1 MSTQQQQQQ
10 QVQPTRRNTT
20 CGLCDERGHNCRTCK
35 STLLIVALNSAIEYS
50 ELCIARTAEEGYL
63 ARQSLKNWLYVQ
75 DMSVIGGSRR
85 QLMSVLSLRLSL
97 VHNLR
102 ADAYAIDCLCGYL
115 FTGRGR
121 ERHQTGYTAIPQREI
136 LLRNEVFMNVQFQFE
151 MFHAGSEIYTNLR
164 DRYLNSDVLGRRML
178 VAQINTEFEETTRDN
193 HDGRT
198 RWYHLFLNW
207 VDRRRAHPR
216 IVPRVLFFEEEE
228 EVGVIPALTVHRRAP
243 DATKIDV
250 ECVVCYE
257 VKCFCESVVFECNHE
272 MCVSCFDLYVLS
284 VSSVSDMKCA
294 ICRHPLVSV
303 SREIGK

>member
-1 MSTQQQQQQ
+1 MSNQHHQ

-102 ADAYAIDCLCGYL
+102 SDANAIECLCGYL

-121 ERHQTGYTAIPQREI
+121 ERHDTGYTAIPQREI

-151 MFHAGSEIYTNLR
+151 MFQAGSEIYTNLR
-164 DRYLNSDVLGRRML
+164 HRYLNSDVLGRRML
-178 VAQINTEFEETTRDN
+178 VAQINTEFEETNPDN

-207 VDRRRAHPR
+207 VRRRAHPH
-216 IVPRVLFFEEEE
+216 IVPRVLFPEEEE
-228 EVGVIPALTVHRRAP
+228 GVIPALTVHRRAP
-243 DATKIDV
+243 DATKSDV